1 MQSIFFL
8 TVVVLSHEGRHSRSG
23 ETRIIKKI
31 NQVNEHI
38 KIPYID
44 KIADVSVAMQRQEPL
59 DADLLKDLRFDG
71 NASEYSGQKYSCLI
85 LEST

>member
-1 MQSIFFL
+1 MFSR
-8 TVVVLSHEGRHSRSG
+8 EGKHSRSG

-44 KIADVSVAMQRQEPL
+44 KIADVSVAMQRQELL

-71 NASEYSGQKYSCLI
+71 NDSEYSGQKYRCLI
-85 LEST
+85 LEYT